1 MAVDLRAIATEQRN
15 PRTADIDKLSTL
27 DMVRLINSEDKKVA
41 DAVEQV
47 CPQIA
52 RAVDPDRRAG

>member
-52 RAVDPDRRAG
+52 RRST